1 MVPTLSA
8 VKSLGEV
15 LQRGSSMFPK
25 RTLFR
30 GLMQR
35 VYIENSR
42 SSAHDVVMLLYEPT
56 EKEWLQRVHELQA

>member
-1 MVPTLSA
+1 
-8 VKSLGEV
+8 
-15 LQRGSSMFPK
+15 
-25 RTLFR
+25 
-30 GLMQR
+30 MQR